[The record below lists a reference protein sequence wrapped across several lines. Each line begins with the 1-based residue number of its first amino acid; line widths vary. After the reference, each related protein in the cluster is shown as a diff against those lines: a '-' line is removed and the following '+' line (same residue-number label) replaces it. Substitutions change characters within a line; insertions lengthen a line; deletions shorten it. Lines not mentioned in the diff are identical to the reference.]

1 MEFLTSS
8 FVLFIL
14 EINQCLHDLRCV
26 YFVKVVVMNL
36 SVFEKSL
43 SLNLHIDSF
52 FPSYLIFPLRIITL
66 ISIYLKADYL
76 ICGCYL

>member
-1 MEFLTSS
+1 MEFLTSR

-14 EINQCLHDLRCV
+14 EINLWLHDLRCV

-36 SVFEKSL
+36 SVFEKGL

-52 FPSYLIFPLRIITL
+52 FLSYLIFPLRIITL